1 MDKFVRLAPCAQL
14 FLNFFHQPLDLACVE
29 TQIGDG
35 SPADCEI
42 LELDDS
48 SDIRLK
54 LL

>member
-1 MDKFVRLAPCAQL
+1 MDKFVRLAPRAQL
-14 FLNFFHQPLDLACVE
+14 FFFHQPLDLACVE

-42 LELDDS
+42 LELDGS